1 MVDDKISL
9 KKDWDD
15 MNIYSKAIVQRVESI
30 RWVERDVQKKT
41 LIDRIY
47 NDLTNLNLIL
57 DSTELRS
64 ISPTLNS

>member
-1 MVDDKISL
+1 
-9 KKDWDD
+9 